1 MSGPGGDRA
10 PGPRRRFRLPASARG
25 WLAFVGAFWPFLLGS
40 MLVSGGLAAI
50 VLGYLG
56 VAGTLHVGLQL
67 PYLVSG
73 GLLGLALVV
82 LGSALIVVQVLGRQV
97 RLTRRLVEGQAKA
110 AALRAPEAVAHTE
123 DGAVVAV
130 KGARRFHRPDC
141 LLVKG
146 KEVQRLDVA
155 AASSRGLEPCRVC
168 DPSEHAAS

>member
-1 MSGPGGDRA
+1 MSDMA
-10 PGPRRRFRLPASARG
+10 PQPRRRLAGSAKG
-25 WLAFVGAFWPFLLGS
+25 WLAFVGAFWPFILGS

-82 LGSALIVVQVLGRQV
+82 LGSALIVLQVVGRQV
-97 RLTRRLVEGQAKA
+97 RLLRQLVDGTRATA
-110 AALRAPEAVAHTE
+110 ATLEAPAET
-123 DGAVVAV
+123 DGSVVAV

-141 LLVKG
+141 ILVRG
-146 KEVQRLDVA
+146 KDVERLRRET
-155 AASSRGLEPCRVC
+155 ASERGLAPCEVC
-168 DPSEHAAS
+168 DPSDVVTLS